1 MPIGN
6 NQAINFFQPLIPKPS
21 SMGHDVHR
29 EGQHQA
35 STAFIAFPSVS
46 DFNQLCTHGDFQ
58 AIKEGFL
65 SDIKTL
71 KQEAAIYTENTHNE
85 ALEKFHHQIKK
96 EASSDREHSGRQY
109 SDDDLLKLF
118 RDVRLR
124 IHTLVSQLKERADTI
139 NNVENSTMKRTIIR
153 VLTDCLEGA
162 DLCADAVLSRF
173 RTHFLLDGQESLNA
187 SLYQIRYKLY
197 DGLVKR
203 FLTTQA
209 YFTNERDMGI
219 TMERHHYNSIYNI
232 HCKAMGLAPIDD
244 RYASNTLPD
253 AIQKLFRSE
262 VGFHVNKATILKE
275 LSSEWYEKIKTAFTN
290 ENALQLLTQD
300 TFTEEEYNMG
310 TFDTINSN
318 VFNPLNDLLN
328 TKEVVV
334 KIFDFIQHNED
345 YTICSLKY
353 LDEQIHGF
361 LANHFSSPCEREALV
376 KIPSTNRYIG
386 TIDDLFFWT

>member
-1 MPIGN
+1 
-6 NQAINFFQPLIPKPS
+6 
-21 SMGHDVHR
+21 
-29 EGQHQA
+29 
-35 STAFIAFPSVS
+35 
-46 DFNQLCTHGDFQ
+46 
-58 AIKEGFL
+58 
-65 SDIKTL
+65 
-71 KQEAAIYTENTHNE
+71 
-85 ALEKFHHQIKK
+85 
-96 EASSDREHSGRQY
+96 
-109 SDDDLLKLF
+109 
-118 RDVRLR
+118 
-124 IHTLVSQLKERADTI
+124 
-139 NNVENSTMKRTIIR
+139 
-153 VLTDCLEGA
+153 
-162 DLCADAVLSRF
+162 
-173 RTHFLLDGQESLNA
+173 
-187 SLYQIRYKLY
+187 
-197 DGLVKR
+197 
-203 FLTTQA
+203 
-209 YFTNERDMGI
+209 
-219 TMERHHYNSIYNI
+219 MERHHYNSIYNI

-361 LANHFSSPCEREALV
+361 LANHFSSP
-376 KIPSTNRYIG
+376 
-386 TIDDLFFWT
+386 